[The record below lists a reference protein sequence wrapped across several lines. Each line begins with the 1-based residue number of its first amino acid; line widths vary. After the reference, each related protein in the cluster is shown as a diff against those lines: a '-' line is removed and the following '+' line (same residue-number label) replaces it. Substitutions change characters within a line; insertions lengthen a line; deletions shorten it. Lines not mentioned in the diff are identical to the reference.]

1 MKKAL
6 SFIMILA
13 LLLTLCSCSKYKSSY
28 MAIGLVRSQTSHS
41 CETSFYSLQGQLVFK
56 IKKSDTG
63 KEGDISYSVSLEEGE
78 LCVYYDIYGTKEELV
93 SAKAGDTL
101 TGSSGY
107 IEGGKTVY
115 IIIEATE
122 KSRGKV
128 SVELDN

>member
-56 IKKSDTG
+56 IKKSDSG

-78 LCVYYDIYGTKEELV
+78 LCVYYDIYGTKQSLAHVEAGENI
-93 SAKAGDTL
+93 SARG
-101 TGSSGY
+101 GY

-115 IIIEATE
+115 IFIEGTDGA
-122 KSRGKV
+122 KGKV